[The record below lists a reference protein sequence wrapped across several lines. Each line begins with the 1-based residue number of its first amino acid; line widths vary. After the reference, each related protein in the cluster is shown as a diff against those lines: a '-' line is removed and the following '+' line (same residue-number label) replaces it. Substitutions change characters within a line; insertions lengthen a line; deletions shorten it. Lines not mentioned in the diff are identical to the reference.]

1 MPEKYP
7 HLESLYRAESILA
20 SPWVTVTE
28 KIDGFNARFGRTTD
42 GRFWV
47 GSRNREVD
55 HQKDM
60 LQGFTTFAVAHA
72 VDVPPGLTLF
82 GEWAGRGIQKR
93 IDYGEP
99 DFYLFDGFYE
109 GATWF
114 NQTALKYWA
123 NRLHLRMP
131 HLFYEGPPPIMSM
144 LQGWRDTPQVEGIV
158 IRAYPMAK
166 DVFGHDLIAKW
177 KGPAFEERASQ
188 RREPAAQPDLSS
200 VRAFVEEYVTAERLQ
215 HVLDALAAD
224 FPNDVDAPWN
234 PLDVRC
240 TGEVLRSMYEDVV
253 REGSSDYANLTETD
267 QKLVGKVCAAVTK
280 PLLDAARR
288 DAM

>member
-20 SPWVTVTE
+20 APWVTVTE

-60 LQGFTTFAVAHA
+60 LQGFTTFAVAKA
-72 VDVPPGLTLF
+72 ALVPPGITLF
-82 GEWAGRGIQKR
+82 GEWAGRGIQNR
-93 IDYGEP
+93 INYGEP

-114 NQTALKYWA
+114 NQTALLYWA
-123 NRLHLRMP
+123 NRLHLRMA
-131 HLFYEGPPPIMSM
+131 HLFYEGPPPSM
-144 LQGWRDTPQVEGIV
+144 EALQAWRDTKDVEGIV

-166 DVFGHDLIAKW
+166 DVFGHNLIAKW

-188 RREPAAQPDLSS
+188 RRQPAAPPDLSS
-200 VRAFVEEYVTAERLQ
+200 VRAFVEEYATAERLQ
-215 HVLDALAAD
+215 HVLDALSRD
-224 FPNDVDAPWN
+224 LPTDSCD
-234 PLDVRC
+234 PLDVQN
-240 TGEVLRSMYEDVV
+240 TGEVLRSMYVDVL
-253 REGSSDYANLTETD
+253 REGAKDLINLSVTD
-267 QKLVGKVCAAVTK
+267 IKSIGKVCASVTK
-280 PLLDAARR
+280 PLLDAARK
-288 DAM
+288 DAMS